1 MTKRLLMISFD
12 AVADRDI
19 PILMTLP
26 NFSRLLRRGTLVREV
41 ESVFVTNTYPTHTTI
56 QTGVY
61 PCSHK
66 IMDNTKHIPG
76 AVGESWNFLADQ
88 IRVPSLIS
96 ESLRA
101 GKKICSVLYPVT
113 GGAPIR
119 WHFPEIAG
127 ELPTLTRAL
136 RTIRY
141 GRPGF
146 VLLSLLRFG
155 KYIRNVTPESLDRFT
170 AGIAARAIARHN
182 PDLTMVHLLDADGT
196 KHIHGPD
203 SKEAEAAIHRLDDRL
218 GELLDAVERTGN
230 AGEYSILVF
239 SDHGCLSVHTT
250 IEPSKELLAAEI
262 SPAEASCQDAGGTCF
277 FRIDA
282 KPDTDAGRKI
292 ERFLRDFAQR
302 PEIERE
308 VTAEEM
314 RSSGASELFTTG
326 FVAKEGF
333 SFGEV
338 FRGQHGYS
346 TDRPGYHTFYLA
358 VGNSVP
364 EGRLIQ
370 GGRLIDI
377 CPLAIDLL
385 GLPSW
390 RTDGRNAIL

>member
-1 MTKRLLMISFD
+1 MPKRLLMISFD

-19 PILMTLP
+19 PLLMTLP
-26 NFSRLLRRGTLVREV
+26 NFSRLCRRGTLVREV

-76 AVGESWNFLADQ
+76 ASGEAWNFLAKE
-88 IRVPSLIS
+88 IRVPSLVS

-127 ELPTLTRAL
+127 DLPTLTRAM

-141 GRPGF
+141 GRPGY
-146 VLLSLLRFG
+146 VILSLLRFG

-170 AGIAARAIARHN
+170 AGIAARTIARHK
-182 PDLTMVHLLDADGT
+182 PELTMVHLLDADGT
-196 KHIHGPD
+196 KHVYGPD
-203 SKEAEAAIHRLDDRL
+203 TKEAEAAIRHLDDRL
-218 GELLDAVERTGN
+218 GELLDAVDRTGN

-239 SDHGCLSVHTT
+239 SDHACLSVHTT
-250 IEPSKELLAAEI
+250 IEPGKDLLEAGI
-262 SPAEASCQDAGGTCF
+262 SPADASCHDAGGSCF

-282 KPDTDAGRKI
+282 KPDTDAGR
-292 ERFLRDFAQR
+292 RVAHFLTDFARR

-308 VTAEEM
+308 ITSDEM
-314 RSSGASELFTTG
+314 RSSGASELFSTG
-326 FVAKEGF
+326 FIAKEGF

-338 FRGQHGYS
+338 FLGQHGYS

-358 VGNSVP
+358 VGEGVP
-364 EGRLIQ
+364 ADQVIP

-385 GLPSW
+385 GLPAW
-390 RTDGRNAIL
+390 RTDGHNAIM